1 MSLDSRREIS
11 SGPDTSTVRLFPAR
25 FVLLA
30 LLFPVSVLRGEV
42 RALNATGAACLNAVV
57 IDPAALPWSSG
68 GVDTRTVVDDGA
80 PPVFPCYVKGQLATG
95 GQAPPSRLAWFS
107 FTPAVSATY
116 RIDTI
121 GTTPASDYD
130 TILGLYTGSC
140 GSLGAISGICRQNA
154 FTPDDAPGSLQSSV
168 TLNLNA
174 GTTYTIAVGGIGQ
187 PNSFTGA
194 FEPSKGGTLRL
205 NVARVAVNYPYTY
218 VVPSVARAGG
228 FLSDLAITNVEESD
242 GQFILQYLGHGSDGD
257 QNLPALQPASSPQRI
272 GPSGSREIPDVL
284 ATLFSVSSDYGAVL
298 VQSTGRLLVG
308 ARTAT
313 TTTSG
318 GVGTFGQFT
327 EGVDVSAGATPSL
340 ALATGETGWFAA
352 VREDASARTNL
363 VFVNPSLTPC
373 GLHSE
378 LRDSGGNV
386 LGGTRTFVVP
396 PRTMIQKN
404 RLKDTFSVTADVH
417 AASVQVR
424 NVTPGCAVAGTAYVV
439 DGNTTAGTND
449 PFAVPLRK

>member
-1 MSLDSRREIS
+1 MSQDSGREIS
-11 SGPDTSTVRLFPAR
+11 VGPDTSTVRLFPAR
-25 FVLLA
+25 LA
-30 LLFPVSVLRGEV
+30 LLAVFFTVFALRGE
-42 RALNATGAACLNAVV
+42 AGTPNATGAACADPIVV
-57 IDPAALPWSSG
+57 DPVALPWSLA
-68 GVDTRTVVDDGA
+68 GVDTRSLVDDGA
-80 PPVFPCYVKGQLATG
+80 PPVFPCYLKGQLATG
-95 GQAPPSRLAWFS
+95 GQAPPSRLVWFS
-107 FTPAVSATY
+107 FTPAVSAAY

-121 GTTPASDYD
+121 GTTPVADYD
-130 TILGLYTGSC
+130 TILGIYTGSC
-140 GSLGAISGICRQNA
+140 GSLSAVSGICRQNG

-174 GTTYTIAVGGIGQ
+174 GTTYLIAAAGIGQ

-205 NVARVAVNYPYTY
+205 NVARVAVSYPYTY
-218 VVPSVARAGG
+218 VVPSVARSGG
-228 FLSDLAITNVEESD
+228 FLSDLTITNVEESD
-242 GQFILQYLGHGSDGD
+242 GQFVVQFLGHGSDGE
-257 QNLPALQPASSPQRI
+257 QNLPAVQPASSPQRI

-284 ATLFSVSSDYGAVL
+284 AALFSVSSDYGAVL

-327 EGVDVSAGATPSL
+327 EAVDVSAGATPAV
-340 ALATGETGWFAA
+340 ALATGETGFFVA

-363 VFVNPSLTPC
+363 VLVNPSLTPC
-373 GLHSE
+373 VLQSE
-378 LRDSGGNV
+378 LRDAGGNV
-386 LGGTRTFVVP
+386 LGGTKTFTVP

-404 RLKDTFSVTADVH
+404 RLKDTYGVTGDVR
-417 AASVQVR
+417 AASVLVR

-439 DGNTTAGTND
+439 DGNTTPGTND

>member
-1 MSLDSRREIS
+1 VSQNSAREIW
-11 SGPDTSTVRLFPAR
+11 SGPDTSTVRRFPAV

-30 LLFPVSVLRGEV
+30 LSFPVSGLRGEV
-42 RALNATGAACLNAVV
+42 AAPGPDVAACSGAIVV
-57 IDPAALPWSSG
+57 DPAALPWSSA
-68 GVDTRTVVDDGA
+68 VDTRAVVDDGN
-80 PPVFPCYVKGQLATG
+80 PPVFPCYTKGQLSTG
-95 GQAPPSRLAWFS
+95 GQAPPAHLVWFS

-116 RIDTI
+116 RIDTL
-121 GTTPASDYD
+121 GTSPASDYD

-140 GSLGAISGICRQNA
+140 GSLRGVSGICRQNG

-168 TLNLNA
+168 TLNLSA
-174 GTTYTIAVGGIGQ
+174 GTTYMIAVGGIGQ

-205 NVARVAVNYPYTY
+205 NVVRVALNYPYTY

-228 FLSDLAITNVEESD
+228 FVSDLSITNVEEAD
-242 GQFILQYLGHGSDGD
+242 GQFVVQFLGHGSDGE
-257 QNLPALQPASSPQRI
+257 QNLPAVQPSSSPQRI

-284 ATLFSVSSDYGAVL
+284 ATLFSVSADYGALL

-318 GVGTFGQFT
+318 GVGSFGQFT
-327 EGVDVSAGATPSL
+327 EAVDVSSGAMPAL

-363 VFVNPSLTPC
+363 VLVNPSLTPC
-373 GLHSE
+373 AIQSE
-378 LRDSGGNV
+378 LHDAGGNV
-386 LGGTRTFVVP
+386 LGGPKTFTVP

-404 RLKDTFSVTADVH
+404 RLKDTFGVTGDVH

-424 NVTPGCAVAGTAYVV
+424 NVTPGCSVAGTAYVL

>member
-1 MSLDSRREIS
+1 VIPDRGREIP
-11 SGPDTSTVRLFPAR
+11 SGPDTSSVRHFSAR

-30 LLFPVSVLRGEV
+30 LLFPIFVLRGE
-42 RALNATGAACLNAVV
+42 AGASNATGPACADAVV
-57 IDPAALPWSSG
+57 VDPAALPWASA
-68 GVDTRTVVDDGA
+68 GVDTRAAEGDGT
-80 PPVFPCYVKGQLATG
+80 PPVFPCYTKGQLSTG
-95 GQAPPSRLAWFS
+95 GQAPPWRLAWFS

-116 RIDTI
+116 RIDTF

-140 GSLGAISGICRQNA
+140 GSLSAVSGICRQNG

-228 FLSDLAITNVEESD
+228 FVSDLSVTNVEASE
-242 GQFILQYLGHGSDGD
+242 GQFVVQYLGHGSDGD
-257 QNLPALQPASSPQRI
+257 QNLPAVQPASSPQRI
-272 GPSGSREIPDVL
+272 DPSGSREFPDVL

-298 VQSTGRLLVG
+298 VQSTGRLLIG

-327 EGVDVSAGATPSL
+327 EAVDVSAGATPAL
-340 ALATGETGWFAA
+340 ALATGETGFFVA

-363 VFVNPSLTPC
+363 VLVNPSLTPC
-373 GLHSE
+373 AIQSE
-378 LRDSGGNV
+378 LRDAGGNV
-386 LGGTRTFVVP
+386 LGGSKTFTVP

-404 RLKDTFSVTADVH
+404 RLKDTYGITGDVR
-417 AASVQVR
+417 AASVLVR
-424 NVTPGCAVAGTAYVV
+424 NVSAGCAVAGTAYVV
-439 DGNTTAGTND
+439 DGNTTPGTND

>member
-1 MSLDSRREIS
+1 MTPDRGREIS
-11 SGPDTSTVRLFPAR
+11 SGPDTSTVRHFPAR

-30 LLFPVSVLRGEV
+30 LLSPVFALRGDESAV
-42 RALNATGAACLNAVV
+42 GAACKDPIVV
-57 IDPAALPWSSG
+57 DPAALPWSSA
-68 GVDTRTVVDDGA
+68 GVDTRTLEDDGA
-80 PPVFPCYVKGQLATG
+80 PPVFPCYGKGQLATG
-95 GQAPPSRLAWFS
+95 GQAPPSRIVWFS

-140 GSLGAISGICRQNA
+140 GSLGAVSGICRQNG

-174 GTTYTIAVGGIGQ
+174 GTTILIAVGGIGQ
-187 PNSFTGA
+187 PNSFTAA

-205 NVARVAVNYPYTY
+205 NVARVAVSYPYTY

-228 FLSDLAITNVEESD
+228 FLSDLAITNVEETD
-242 GQFILQYLGHGSDGD
+242 GQFVVQFLGHGSDGE
-257 QNLPALQPASSPQRI
+257 QNLPAVQPASSPQRI
-272 GPSGSREIPDVL
+272 VSSGSREIPDVL
-284 ATLFSVSSDYGAVL
+284 GTLFSVSSDYGAVL

-308 ARTAT
+308 ARTAAT
-313 TTTSG
+313 ASG

-327 EGVDVSAGATPSL
+327 EAVDVSPGATPAL
-340 ALATGETGWFAA
+340 ALATGETGRFVA

-363 VFVNPSLTPC
+363 VLVNLSVTPC
-373 GLHSE
+373 VLQSE
-378 LRDSGGNV
+378 VRDASGSV
-386 LGGTRTFVVP
+386 LGRTRTFTVP

-404 RLKDTFSVTADVH
+404 RLKDTFGITGDVR
-417 AASVQVR
+417 AASVLVN
-424 NVTPGCAVAGTAYVV
+424 NVTAGCAVAGAAYVL

>member
-1 MSLDSRREIS
+1 MIPAPGREVSSR
-11 SGPDTSTVRLFPAR
+11 PDTSTVRLFSAR
-25 FVLLA
+25 FAVFA
-30 LLFPVSVLRGEV
+30 LLFSVFELRGE
-42 RALNATGAACLNAVV
+42 AGASNATGAACANAVV
-57 IDPAALPWSSG
+57 VDPAALPWSSA
-68 GVDTRTVVDDGA
+68 GVDTRSLVDDGA
-80 PPVFPCYVKGQLATG
+80 PPAFPCYVKGQIATG
-95 GQAPPSRLAWFS
+95 GQAPPSRLVWFS
-107 FTPAVSATY
+107 FTPALSATY

-121 GTTPASDYD
+121 GTMPASDYD
-130 TILGLYTGSC
+130 TILGLYAGSC
-140 GSLGAISGICRQNA
+140 GSLSAVSGICRQNG

-168 TLNLNA
+168 TLNLSA
-174 GTTYTIAVGGIGQ
+174 GTTYLIAVGGVGQ

-194 FEPSKGGTLRL
+194 FEPSRGGTLRL

-228 FLSDLAITNVEESD
+228 FLSDLSITNVEESD
-242 GQFILQYLGHGSDGD
+242 SQFIVQYLGHGSDGE
-257 QNLPALQPASSPQRI
+257 QNVPAIQPASSPQRI

-284 ATLFSVSSDYGAVL
+284 ATLFSVTSDYGAVL

-308 ARTAT
+308 ARTAA
-313 TTTSG
+313 TTSG

-327 EGVDVSAGATPSL
+327 EAVDVSSGATPAL
-340 ALATGETGWFAA
+340 ALANGEAGFFVA

-373 GLHSE
+373 VLQSE
-378 LRDSGGNV
+378 LRDAGGNV
-386 LGGTRTFVVP
+386 LGGAKTFTVP

-404 RLKDTFSVTADVH
+404 RLKETFGVKGDVR

-424 NVTPGCAVAGTAYVV
+424 NVTPGCVVAGTAYVV

>member
-1 MSLDSRREIS
+1 VIPNGGREIS
-11 SGPDTSTVRLFPAR
+11 SGPDTSTVRHFPAR

-30 LLFPVSVLRGEV
+30 LLFPVSVLRGEAV
-42 RALNATGAACLNAVV
+42 ASGTACADAIVV
-57 IDPAALPWSSG
+57 DTAALPWSSA
-68 GVDTRTVVDDGA
+68 GVDTRAFVDDGA

-107 FTPAVSATY
+107 FTPEVSATY

-140 GSLGAISGICRQNA
+140 GSLTALSGICRQNG
-154 FTPDDAPGSLQSSV
+154 FTPDDSPGSLQSSV
-168 TLNLNA
+168 TLNLIA
-174 GTTYTIAVGGIGQ
+174 GTTYLIAVGGIGQ

-194 FEPSKGGTLRL
+194 FEASKGGTLRL
-205 NVARVAVNYPYTY
+205 NVARVAINYPYTY

-228 FLSDLAITNVEESD
+228 FLSDLSVTNVEESD
-242 GQFILQYLGHGSDGD
+242 GQFVVQYLGHGSDGD
-257 QNLPALQPASSPQRI
+257 QSLPAVQPSSSPQRI

-284 ATLFSVSSDYGAVL
+284 ATLFSVSSDYGAIL
-298 VQSTGRLLVG
+298 VQSTGRLLIG
-308 ARTAT
+308 ARTAA
-313 TTTSG
+313 TTSG

-327 EGVDVSAGATPSL
+327 EAVDVSSGATPAF
-340 ALATGETGWFAA
+340 ALATGETGWFIA

-373 GLHSE
+373 ALQSE
-378 LRDSGGNV
+378 LRDAGGNV
-386 LGGTRTFVVP
+386 LGGAKTFTVP

-404 RLKDTFSVTADVH
+404 RLKDTFGITGDVRG
-417 AASVQVR
+417 ASVQVT

>member
-1 MSLDSRREIS
+1 MNPDPGREIS
-11 SGPDTSTVRLFPAR
+11 PGADTSTVRHFSAR

-30 LLFPVSVLRGEV
+30 LLFPVSVLRGEAV
-42 RALNATGAACLNAVV
+42 AFGTAGAACADAVV
-57 IDPAALPWSSG
+57 VDPAALPWSSA
-68 GVDTRTVVDDGA
+68 GVDTQTFQDDGA
-80 PPVFPCYVKGQLATG
+80 PPVFPCYMKGQLATG
-95 GQAPPSRLAWFS
+95 GEAPPSRLAWFS

-116 RIDTI
+116 RIDTL
-121 GTTPASDYD
+121 GTTPASEYD

-140 GSLGAISGICRQNA
+140 GSLSAVAGICRQNG
-154 FTPDDAPGSLQSSV
+154 FFPDDAPGSLQSSV
-168 TLNLNA
+168 TLNLSA
-174 GTTYTIAVGGIGQ
+174 GTTYMIAVGGIGQ

-228 FLSDLAITNVEESD
+228 FLSDLSITNVEEAD
-242 GQFILQYLGHGSDGD
+242 GQFIVQFLGHGSDGA
-257 QNLPALQPASSPQRI
+257 QNLPALQPESSPQRI

-284 ATLFSVSSDYGAVL
+284 ATLFSLSSDYGAVL

-308 ARTAT
+308 ALTAT
-313 TTTSG
+313 TTPG

-327 EGVDVSAGATPSL
+327 EAVDLSAGATPAL
-340 ALATGETGWFAA
+340 ALATGETGFFVA
-352 VREDASARTNL
+352 VREDASTRTNL

-373 GLHSE
+373 VLQSE
-378 LRDSGGNV
+378 VRDAAGNV
-386 LGGTRTFVVP
+386 LGGAKSFTVP

-404 RLKDTFSVTADVH
+404 RLKDTYGIAGDIR

-424 NVTPGCAVAGTAYVV
+424 NVTAGCAVAGTAYVV
-439 DGNTTAGTND
+439 DGNTKAGTND

>member
-1 MSLDSRREIS
+1 MRQRSSREIS
-11 SGPDTSTVRLFPAR
+11 SRPDTSTVRRFSVF

-30 LLFPVSVLRGEV
+30 LFFPVSGLRGD
-42 RALNATGAACLNAVV
+42 AAATGTGCGDAIVV
-57 IDPAALPWSSG
+57 DPAGLPWSSA
-68 GVDTRTVVDDGA
+68 GVDTRASADDGNT
-80 PPVFPCYVKGQLATG
+80 PVFACYTKGQLSAG
-95 GQAPPSRLAWFS
+95 GQAPPARLVWFS
-107 FTPAVSATY
+107 FTPAVSGAY
-116 RIDTI
+116 RVDTL

-140 GSLGAISGICRQNA
+140 GSLSAVSGICRQNG

-194 FEPSKGGTLRL
+194 FEPSRGGTLRL

-218 VVPSVARAGG
+218 VVPSVARAAG
-228 FLSDLAITNVEESD
+228 FLSDLSITNVEASD
-242 GQFILQYLGHGSDGD
+242 GQFIVQFLGHGSDGE
-257 QNLPALQPASSPQRI
+257 QNIPAVQPASSPQRI

-284 ATLFSVSSDYGAVL
+284 ATLFSVYSDYGAVL

-327 EGVDVSAGATPSL
+327 EAVDVSAGAMPAV
-340 ALATGETGWFAA
+340 ALATGETGWFVAM
-352 VREDASARTNL
+352 REDASARTNL
-363 VFVNPSLTPC
+363 VLVNPSMTPC
-373 GLHSE
+373 AIQAE
-378 LRDSGGNV
+378 LRDSGGNM
-386 LGGTRTFVVP
+386 LGGRRTFTVP

-404 RLKDTFSVTADVH
+404 RLKDTFGVTADVRG
-417 AASVQVR
+417 ASVQMR
-424 NVTPGCAVAGTAYVV
+424 NVTPGCSVAGTAYVL